1 MKIYFTYNSDSR
13 EGFTSKVPLMTSDLA
28 AESIEEIQGENVLEK
43 IPDLVAFVE
52 ECYRLLPKGGK
63 AIFSSPYYASSRAW
77 VSPITAR
84 GISEHTLAFADKTW
98 RENNKYTERTILSD
112 FEVTGSFA
120 IEDECMQRSED
131 ARRFWMARYL
141 NVAQCV
147 LFTLTKR

>member
-13 EGFTSKVPLMTSDLA
+13 EGFESKLPMITCHLP
-28 AESIEEIQGENVLEK
+28 AESIEEIQGENILEK
-43 IPDLVAFVE
+43 IPDLVQFID

-63 AIFSSPYYASSRAW
+63 ATFSSPYYASSRAW
-77 VSPITAR
+77 ISPITVR
-84 GISEHTLAFADKTW
+84 GISEHTLAFADKAW
-98 RENNKYTERTILSD
+98 RETNKYTERTILAD

-131 ARRFWMARYL
+131 ARRFWMSRYL